1 MPRIRAGKI
10 QINYVEHGSGDNV
23 VLAIHGNLGCADCLD
38 LVRPLLPAN
47 IRVIVAELRGCG
59 DSDKPEPA
67 PDYSNYSMA
76 THSNDM
82 LALLDELRIE
92 RCHLYG
98 HSTGAII
105 CSHML
110 VAQPERFG
118 KVLMLDPVTPR
129 GLQLAPRHIE
139 VLTQMK
145 TDPAAAFAG
154 LATAA
159 PTLFRRE
166 TLVGGQTPKFAD
178 TAATAQRS
186 LFTRLVKRT
195 SVLSDGIWFG
205 TPHNLALEWESQA
218 LAAAMP
224 KMRHEHLLLYGTLD
238 YWIPREH
245 VEDMAR
251 RLPYCNLEVF
261 PYCGHSMNLEMPL
274 LFARV
279 FTDYFHAGPARVRP
293 GGQGSTTMN
302 RTPTE

>member
-1 MPRIRAGKI
+1 MPRIKAGKI
-10 QINYVEHGSGDNV
+10 QLSYVEHGGGDNV
-23 VLAIHGNLGCADCLD
+23 VLAIHGNLGCAEWLD

-47 IRVIVAELRGCG
+47 IRVIVADLRGCG

-82 LALLDELRIE
+82 LALLDALRIE

-145 TDPAAAFAG
+145 TDSTAAFAG

-178 TAATAQRS
+178 TAAAAQRN

-205 TPHNLALEWESQA
+205 TPFNLALEWESHA

-224 KMRHEHLLLYGTLD
+224 KMSHEHLLLYGTLD

-251 RLPYCNLEVF
+251 RLPYCSLEVF
-261 PYCGHSMNLEMPL
+261 SYCGHSMNLEMPL

-279 FTDYFHAGPARVRP
+279 FTDYFHASASPARVRP
-293 GGQGSTTMN
+293 DVQGAV
-302 RTPTE
+302 R

>member
-1 MPRIRAGKI
+1 MPRIKAGNI
-10 QINYVEHGSGDNV
+10 RINYVEHGNGDNV
-23 VLAIHGNLGCADCLD
+23 LLAIHSSLGCADWLS
-38 LVRPLLPAN
+38 LVLPLVPSG
-47 IRVIVAELRGCG
+47 IRIIAAECRGCG

-76 THSNDM
+76 THGNDM
-82 LALLDELRIE
+82 LTLLDELRVQ

-166 TLVGGQTPKFAD
+166 TLVVGQTPQFAD
-178 TAATAQRS
+178 MASAAQRN
-186 LFTRLVKRT
+186 LFARIVKRT

-205 TPHNLALEWESQA
+205 TPHNLALEWDSQA
-218 LAAAMP
+218 LAALMP
-224 KMRHEHLLLYGTLD
+224 KMRHEHLLLYGALD

-251 RLPYCNLEVF
+251 RLTHCRLEVF
-261 PYCGHSMNLEMPL
+261 PYCGHSMNLEIPL

-279 FTDYFHAGPARVRP
+279 FRDYFRVGAGPGRVRADV
-293 GGQGSTTMN
+293 QRLT
-302 RTPTE
+302 R